1 LENNRGNIFCQPD
14 RKSRVLP
21 GKVLVFRSSHRV
33 GQVVVAI
40 AVSYRK
46 DVKFLKPIK
55 KKVIDPNIGNT
66 RGEISMKVDV
76 RRKRSRWRFCPE

>member
-1 LENNRGNIFCQPD
+1 
-14 RKSRVLP
+14 
-21 GKVLVFRSSHRV
+21 V